1 MKPIK
6 YIFKSLFNN
15 AVILEGRKRK
25 WYESFIVFL
34 LAMIVA
40 LVPTVVSIS
49 SIKGSEIL
57 ESNTNSVETA
67 LVEFSRTINEE
78 GIKLVVKENGEV
90 KNLTINDTNKWDKEY
105 YSYTHYDGDKSVERL
120 RVYLLLDS
128 DSEEIA
134 KKITDL
140 QAQVYNPE
148 SENEQEKTP
157 ISSFF
162 VLGKESGYLCVY
174 AKNAKAWNS
183 PSSARYITYD
193 NFENGQEVISSFVGD
208 HALDN
213 WKTFINKGYSHTK
226 VVSLFRQLG
235 IFAGINVLVSLFMS
249 LMIFI
254 VTRGKRNP
262 YRDYKFSEALKIVG
276 IASLSPALISLLLG
290 FILPQQY
297 ATMIFMV
304 LLGIRIMWLS
314 SRNLNPVVQQ

>member
-1 MKPIK
+1 MKPFK
-6 YIFKSLFNN
+6 YILKSLFNN

-25 WYESFIVFL
+25 WYEAFVVFL

-40 LVPTVVSIS
+40 LVPTVVSIAS
-49 SIKGSEIL
+49 VKGSEIL
-57 ESNTNSVETA
+57 ESNTNSVDIA
-67 LVEFSRTINEE
+67 LVEFSKTINEE
-78 GIKLVVKENGEV
+78 GIKLVVEENEDT
-90 KNLTINDTNKWDKEY
+90 KSLAINDASKWNRDY
-105 YSYTHYDGDKSVERL
+105 YSYKRLDDNTSVERL
-120 RVYLLLDS
+120 RVYLLLDKN
-128 DSEEIA
+128 SEEVA

-140 QAQVYNPE
+140 QSQVYNPE
-148 SENEQEKTP
+148 SENEQDKTP

-162 VLGKESGYLCVY
+162 VLGKDSGYLCVY

-193 NFENGQEVISSFVGD
+193 NFEGGQEVISSFVGE

-226 VVSLFRQLG
+226 VISLFRQLG
-235 IFAGINVLVSLFMS
+235 IFAGINILVSLFMA

-276 IASLSPALISLLLG
+276 VASLAPALISLLLG

-297 ATMIFMV
+297 AAMIFMV

-314 SRNLNPVVQQ
+314 SRNLNPVAQQ